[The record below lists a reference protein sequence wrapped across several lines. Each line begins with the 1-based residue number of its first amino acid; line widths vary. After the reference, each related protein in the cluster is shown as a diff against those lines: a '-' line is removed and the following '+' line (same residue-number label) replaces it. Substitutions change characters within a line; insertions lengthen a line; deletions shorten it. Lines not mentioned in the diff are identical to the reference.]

1 MNKFVVHS
9 DNRALINAFYDTCL
23 GLGMPVNVKWN
34 INHRDKSYAK
44 YILFD
49 QREEIEFHSHDCT
62 APILNLPAQ
71 WNEALEAAKAIY
83 LKPKYTGIW
92 KVGDSL
98 SESLLN
104 HKSTV
109 LWDCDMKWEYGNDD
123 ADADDFWCSRVIEEI
138 DYKDGKWAALISGT
152 AGVWVEIA
160 SLPDLKQMELDEAVK
175 QSGLKIG
182 DKGVFD
188 GLTYST
194 SIWEYGATSIFVDSK
209 EYYEVSG
216 FEYYNNKPC
225 AKVICPG
232 ELAGVKYYF
241 TLDQFEAVQIGVY
254 EAKVED
260 GKIAFGCQQFTKEE
274 LQAICKLF
282 NPEIDATI
290 QIRGV
295 DITNHMLARLIAKL

>member
-9 DNRALINAFYDTCL
+9 DNKALINAFYDTCVD
-23 GLGMPVNVKWN
+23 LGMPVNEKWN
-34 INHRDKSYAK
+34 IIYKNRSNSK
-44 YILFD
+44 YICFEQGD
-49 QREEIEFHSHDCT
+49 KIQFHNHNCNMD
-62 APILNLPAQ
+62 ILNLPTQ
-71 WNEALEAAKAIY
+71 WNEALEAAKEIY
-83 LKPKYTGIW
+83 LKLKYTGPW

-109 LWDCDMKWEYGNDD
+109 LWDYDMKWKYGNFRLFIGD
-123 ADADDFWCSRVIEEI
+123 RTIKQI

-152 AGVWVEIA
+152 MDLWVEIA

-194 SIWEYGATSIFVDSK
+194 SIWEYGATSTYFLDSFG
-209 EYYEVSG
+209 YYEVSG

-225 AKVICPG
+225 AKVIRTG
-232 ELAGVKYYF
+232 ESEGVKYYF
-241 TLDQFEAVQIGVY
+241 TLDQYGAVQIAGY
-254 EAKVED
+254 EAKVE
-260 GKIAFGCQQFTKEE
+260 GGNIAFGCQQFTKEE
-274 LQAICKLF
+274 LQAIRKLF
-282 NPEIDATI
+282 NPGIDATI

>member
-9 DNRALINAFYDTCL
+9 DNKALINAFYDTCV
-23 GLGMPVNVKWN
+23 GLGMPVDEEWN
-34 INHRDKSYAK
+34 IEYKDDSYAK
-44 YILFD
+44 YICFEQGD
-49 QREEIEFHSHDCT
+49 KIQFHNHNCS

-83 LKPKYTGIW
+83 LQPKYTGPW

-109 LWDCDMKWEYGNDD
+109 LWDYDMKWKYGNFRLFIGD
-123 ADADDFWCSRVIEEI
+123 RTIKQI

-152 AGVWVEIA
+152 MDLWVEIA

-182 DKGVFD
+182 DKGVFE

-194 SIWEYGATSIFVDSK
+194 SIWDYGATSTLFLDSY
-209 EYYEVSG
+209 ESYEVSG

-225 AKVICPG
+225 AKVIHTG
-232 ELAGVKYYF
+232 ESEGVKYYF
-241 TLDQFEAVQIGVY
+241 TLDQFEAVQIAGY
-254 EAKVED
+254 EAKVE
-260 GKIAFGCQQFTKEE
+260 GGNIAFGCQQFTKEE

-282 NPEIDATI
+282 NPWIDATI

-295 DITNHMLARLIAKL
+295 DITNHMLARLIGKL

>member
-9 DNRALINAFYDTCL
+9 DNKALINAFYDTCV
-23 GLGMPVNVKWN
+23 GLGMPVDEEWN
-34 INHRDKSYAK
+34 IEYKDDSYAK
-44 YILFD
+44 YICFEQGD
-49 QREEIEFHSHDCT
+49 KIRFHNHDCN

-71 WNEALEAAKAIY
+71 WNKALEAAKAIY
-83 LKPKYTGIW
+83 LQPKYTGSW
-92 KVGDSL
+92 KVGDRL
-98 SESLLN
+98 SESLLT
-104 HKSTV
+104 HKSIV
-109 LWDCDMKWEYGNDD
+109 LWDCDMKWGYAPRLFMGI
-123 ADADDFWCSRVIEEI
+123 RTIEQI

-152 AGVWVEIA
+152 MDLWVEIA

-194 SIWEYGATSIFVDSK
+194 SIWTYGATSTLFLDS
-209 EYYEVSG
+209 YGSYEVSG

-225 AKVICPG
+225 AKVIHTDEPG
-232 ELAGVKYYF
+232 GVEYYF
-241 TLDQFEAVQIGVY
+241 TLDQYEAVQIAGY
-254 EAKVED
+254 EAKVE
-260 GKIAFGCQQFTKEE
+260 GGNIAFGCQQFTKEE